1 MNTCSSTKKK
11 TKKIESFDF
20 RVKTA
25 LFSRFP
31 FSVFLYYLQL
41 TVHLVNQHVL

>member
-25 LFSRFP
+25 LFSRF
-31 FSVFLYYLQL
+31 VFLYYLQL